1 VFLKLQAVGLTQ
13 GNSFDFPITQG
24 EIAGA
29 TGIATVHVNRSIQRL
44 RAENLIELDN
54 RRCTIAN
61 WDKLKQKVASLPVLF
76 EQWSRSQGSLLPHV
90 TISKDQQTP
99 ADLRC
104 AGLDPYEIRARLH
117 EEAQRPSEIAGMMNA
132 LKKRGEM

>member
-1 VFLKLQAVGLTQ
+1 LESWTARPEWINVGSREAPERIADLLGEVFLKLQAVGLTQ

-24 EIAGA
+24 EIADA
-29 TGIATVHVNRSIQRL
+29 TGIATVHVNRNIQKL

-76 EQWSRSQGSLLPHV
+76 EQWSRSQGSLLPH
-90 TISKDQQTP
+90 D
-99 ADLRC
+99 D
-104 AGLDPYEIRARLH
+104 H
-117 EEAQRPSEIAGMMNA
+117 
-132 LKKRGEM
+132 